1 MTPRPMIERVA
12 RLEANYQSLKEQQSV
27 NHAQNRKSIHDL
39 GGKLEATQGTIYSVK
54 EEIKEDLASIN
65 VKLAKWSV
73 VAGICTGVVTAV
85 AIKLFEHAI
94 K

>member
-1 MTPRPMIERVA
+1 M
-12 RLEANYQSLKEQQSV
+12 EANYLSLKEQQAV
-27 NHAQNRKSIHDL
+27 NHAQNRKSIHETNNKIQETNDL
-39 GGKLEATQGTIYSVK
+39 MHETKLEITEKFG
-54 EEIKEDLASIN
+54 DIN

-73 VAGICTGVVTAV
+73 VAGIATGVITAA